1 MGMFSKV
8 KNANEEKAEFE
19 TIETGANVKK
29 AEAEVKSEPA
39 KVEKAPAAPQPKK
52 EETAPKAAA
61 KESPAAKVEEKPV
74 KETTPKTEEKPVK
87 EAAPKA
93 NAEEK
98 PAKAEKAKTAPAAE
112 KAEKPKAAPAQKKA
126 EPVEEKAAPA
136 EADNAEKTAY
146 TGKFEIKKTKDDRFF
161 FNLQAS
167 NRVYIATSQMYSSV
181 QSAMV
186 GIKSVINN
194 AESAPVEDQT
204 LKNFEPIGF
213 PKWEIYLDKAE
224 QFRFRLCA
232 SNGNCVCHSQGYTT
246 KHNCKNGIQSIIN
259 SVKNAEI
266 EKTYL
271 IKDED

>member
-8 KNANEEKAEFE
+8 KKSTEENTEFE
-19 TIETGANVKK
+19 TIETGANIKEEK
-29 AEAEVKSEPA
+29 DEVKSTPVEVKEEPVA
-39 KVEKAPAAPQPKK
+39 QEPVKEDVEPKKVAEEVAATKADEKATKATKKKSAPAA
-52 EETAPKAAA
+52 
-61 KESPAAKVEEKPV
+61 
-74 KETTPKTEEKPVK
+74 
-87 EAAPKA
+87 
-93 NAEEK
+93 EK
-98 PAKAEKAKTAPAAE
+98 PAKASSAPKKSEAEEKIETTEAAPAAE
-112 KAEKPKAAPAQKKA
+112 SGEK
-126 EPVEEKAAPA
+126 V
-136 EADNAEKTAY
+136 AY
-146 TGKFEIKKTKDDRFF
+146 TGKFEIKRTKDDRFF

-167 NRVYIATSQMYSSV
+167 NRVYIATSQIYSSV

-204 LKNFEPIGF
+204 LKSFEPIGF